1 MKVKKITGPVALALS
16 ALAVLVV
23 VGVGWFMLVSPQRS
37 KVDTLDTQI
46 ASLDAQLAD
55 AQHLLAAPNR
65 RQTAATLA
73 IAKRA
78 LPDTPQMS
86 HVLRQFAAA
95 AARSRTELDSITP
108 GAAVAAAGASPLPMT
123 VVVKGRYFGIQQF
136 ARLLRQSADVRK
148 GKLAAKGRLYTI
160 DSISFAGQAPAQ
172 PGQASDGAITATL
185 AMNAFTYAASPPPV
199 ATTTTDTSTTPDST
213 ATAAGATP

>member
-1 MKVKKITGPVALALS
+1 MKNKKITGPVALVLS
-16 ALAVLVV
+16 VFAVLVV

-37 KVDTLDTQI
+37 KVETLNVQI

-65 RQTAATLA
+65 RQTARTLA

-86 HVLRQFAAA
+86 NVLRQFGAA

-108 GAAVAAAGASPLPMT
+108 GVAIAAAGASPLPMT

-136 ARLLRQSADVRK
+136 ARLLRQSADLKK

-172 PGQASDGAITATL
+172 PGQASNGAITATL

-199 ATTTTDTSTTPDST
+199 ATTTTSTTPDST